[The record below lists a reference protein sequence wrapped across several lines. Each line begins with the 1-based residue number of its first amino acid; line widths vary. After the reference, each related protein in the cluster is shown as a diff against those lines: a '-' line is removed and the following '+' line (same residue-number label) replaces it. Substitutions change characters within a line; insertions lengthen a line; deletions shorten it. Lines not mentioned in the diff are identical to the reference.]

1 MAVREL
7 HVIDVGD
14 TDPDGKPQQS
24 PWSRF
29 AHRRKSLTF
38 YAFDLNEDRVVKAKR
53 NFQVWAVP
61 EAGKNAAR
69 SLGFLPLDAMLKG
82 VGC

>member
-29 AHRRKSLTF
+29 CSPKEIAHILCFRF
-38 YAFDLNEDRVVKAKR
+38 E
-53 NFQVWAVP
+53 
-61 EAGKNAAR
+61 
-69 SLGFLPLDAMLKG
+69 
-82 VGC
+82 